1 MKKKALII
9 SNKMFL
15 SYKYDKGIFEAVK
28 NPILNKLRR
37 KVDFDNISS
46 KTINSE
52 KASNYIKEFIKHYN
66 YSYCIISLNDY
77 NDSIKDAIEELEEN
91 GIKTILIAAPNASN
105 EQINTIESLSNNNSV
120 KYIVYDDVV
129 KEQNKNKINSVIM
142 NFCA

>member
-1 MKKKALII
+1 MKHKVE
-9 SNKMFL
+9 
-15 SYKYDKGIFEAVK
+15 FE
-28 NPILNKLRR
+28 
-37 KVDFDNISS
+37 NISS
-46 KTINSE
+46 NSINSV
-52 KASNYIKEFIKHYN
+52 KASNYIKEFIKHFD

-77 NDSIKDAIEELEEN
+77 TDSIKDAIEELEEN
-91 GIKTILIAAPNASN
+91 GIKTILIASPNASN